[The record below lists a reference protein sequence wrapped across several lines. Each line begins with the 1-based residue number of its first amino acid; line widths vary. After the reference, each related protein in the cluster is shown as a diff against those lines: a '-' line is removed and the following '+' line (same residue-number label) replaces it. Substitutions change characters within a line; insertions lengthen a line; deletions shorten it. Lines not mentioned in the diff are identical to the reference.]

1 VTQNEAEQLKAG
13 ERVAIDYLGE
23 RHEVEVVHSTV
34 AHRWGELVT
43 VRFTSGAVVATHYQD
58 VRHLSSEAVA

>member
-1 VTQNEAEQLKAG
+1 MTQNEAEQLRTG
-13 ERVAIDYLGE
+13 ERVAIEYLGE

-43 VRFTSGAVVATHYQD
+43 VRFASGAVLAKHYEG
-58 VRHLSSEAVA
+58 VRRLSSEAR

>member
-1 VTQNEAEQLKAG
+1 MTQNEAEQLREG
-13 ERVAIDYLGE
+13 ERVVIEYLGE

-43 VRFTSGAVVATHYQD
+43 VRFASSAVVATHYED
-58 VRHLSSEAVA
+58 VRHLSSEAR

>member
-13 ERVAIDYLGE
+13 ERVVIEYLGE
-23 RHEVEVVHSTV
+23 RHEVEVVASTV

-43 VRFTSGAVVATHYQD
+43 VRFASGAVVARHYEG
-58 VRHLSSEAVA
+58 VRHLGSEAR